1 MLSGPSLSSPSLQFT
16 SDMSREELD
25 DACAAIAARGGETG
39 AIAQRILVV
48 ASQFDALIAKA
59 DTFLAK
65 YGK

>member
-1 MLSGPSLSSPSLQFT
+1 
-16 SDMSREELD
+16 MSREELD